1 MGECAHRELREKI
14 QPEILELIK
23 QQRLNRLCEGSSF
36 RKIGNRRRQG
46 KGVAG
51 AWVVCQGCLPGY
63 PTLYGTPLPST
74 AHVSP
79 AYHPC
84 FPERFWHCRLALNHK
99 VLHYGDLDDNPQG
112 EVTFESL
119 QEKSRCMSPLVCQ
132 QVSQVLVLALKP
144 VSAHLLKI
152 LSLVHLGVVGELLNP
167 SCGSVWVI
175 KGRTRLHGK
184 AVGGG
189 SKATESKW
197 KPWCS
202 PRHLLRLDVVN

>member
-1 MGECAHRELREKI
+1 MGSL
-14 QPEILELIK
+14 P
-23 QQRLNRLCEGSSF
+23 
-36 RKIGNRRRQG
+36 
-46 KGVAG
+46 GVL
-51 AWVVCQGCLPGY
+51 AWVPDSVRHPFAQHCPCL
-63 PTLYGTPLPST
+63 TCLSSL
-74 AHVSP
+74 
-79 AYHPC
+79 
-84 FPERFWHCRLALNHK
+84 FLERFWHCRLALNHK